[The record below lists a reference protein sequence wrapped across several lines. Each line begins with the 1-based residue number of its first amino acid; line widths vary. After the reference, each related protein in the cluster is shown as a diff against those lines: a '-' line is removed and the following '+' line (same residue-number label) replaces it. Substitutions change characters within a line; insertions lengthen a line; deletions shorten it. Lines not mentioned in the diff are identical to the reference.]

1 MFESIKAQV
10 FIEKALGRPN
20 IDNAY
25 KKVDIDD
32 PWYNTINKVHE
43 SLEEIKKIDN
53 TLIEIKS
60 FDNLTLRGR
69 YYPSENNDAPTLIFI
84 HGFTSHAE
92 RESAFPGLFY
102 LSLGFNVL
110 IPYQRA
116 HGLSEGNFITLGAL
130 ESKDMEDW
138 IAKVNEITPKSKIVL
153 HGLSMGGGIA
163 LDLINKELN
172 NVVGIISDAPS
183 LSIEGFFNNVCKEV
197 FKDKGEKV
205 AKCAIKR
212 FNKLFNV
219 DINNFNRVNNM
230 KSAKYPLLLTAGS
243 MEGFDEIFSYMK
255 EISKTKVDILIL
267 KGCNHGNGMYKQTK
281 AYHSAINKFV
291 KKVLK

>member
-25 KKVDIDD
+25 KKVEIDD

-43 SLEEIKKIDN
+43 SLEEIKKNNN

-60 FDNLTLRGR
+60 FDNLTLRAR
-69 YYPSENNDAPTLIFI
+69 YYPSENNGAPTLIFI

-102 LSLGFNVL
+102 LSLGFNIL

-130 ESKDMEDW
+130 ESKDMELW
-138 IAKVNEITPKSKIVL
+138 INKVNEITPNSKIIL

-163 LDLINKELN
+163 LDLINKEYN
-172 NVVGIISDAPS
+172 NVVGIIVDAPS

-197 FKDKGEKV
+197 FKDKGDKV

-219 DINNFNRVNNM
+219 DINNFNRIENM
-230 KSAKYPLLLTAGS
+230 KVAKYPLLLSAGS
-243 MEGFDEIFSYMK
+243 LEKYDEVFEYMK
-255 EISKTKVDILIL
+255 SLSKTSVDIIIL

-281 AYHSAINKFV
+281 VYQTAINKFI

>member
-10 FIEKALGRPN
+10 FIEKALSRPN

-43 SLEEIKKIDN
+43 SLEEIKKINN

-60 FDNLTLRGR
+60 FDNLTLRAR
-69 YYPSENNDAPTLIFI
+69 YYPSDKLDAPTLIFI

-130 ESKDMEDW
+130 ESKDMELW
-138 IAKVNEITPKSKIVL
+138 INKVNEITPNSKIIL

-163 LDLINKELN
+163 LDLINKEYK
-172 NVVGIISDAPS
+172 NVVGIIADAPS
-183 LSIEGFFNNVCKEV
+183 LSIEGFINNVCKEV
-197 FKDKGEKV
+197 FKDKGDKV

-219 DINNFNRVNNM
+219 DINNFNRIENM
-230 KSAKYPLLLTAGS
+230 KSSKYPLLLSAGS
-243 MEGFDEIFSYMK
+243 LEKYDEVYEYMK
-255 EISKTKVDILIL
+255 SLSKASVDIIIL

-281 AYHSAINKFV
+281 VYQTAINKFI